1 MEAVLAVLGIIVG
14 FFAFAFVSACWSGYV
29 LSILWGWF
37 MVPVF
42 HLPTLSI
49 PTAIGIALVIG
60 YLTKQ
65 DMSNL
70 KKEEDRKWY
79 SVLFEAFMRPA
90 VSLLVGWIV
99 KQFL

>member
-1 MEAVLAVLGIIVG
+1 MEAFLAVVGIIIA
-14 FFAFAFVSACWSGYV
+14 FFALAFVSACWSGYV

-42 HLPTLSI
+42 HLPVLSI

-65 DMSNL
+65 STSDL
-70 KKEEDRKWY
+70 EKKEDHKWY
-79 SVLFEAFMRPA
+79 SAFVEAFTKPA